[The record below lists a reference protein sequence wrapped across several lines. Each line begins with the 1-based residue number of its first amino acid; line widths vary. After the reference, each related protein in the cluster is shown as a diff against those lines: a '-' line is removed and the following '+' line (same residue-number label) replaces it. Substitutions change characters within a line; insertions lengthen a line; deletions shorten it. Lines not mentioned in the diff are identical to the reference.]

1 MAACKLSHSV
11 SVWAQVS
18 AAATG
23 PARPGCGGEQGPDVE
38 PSVPTHFP
46 SGPGTPSALQLSDR
60 QETQIPSLP
69 SAMESALPVPEPV
82 PACRSPQSRRC
93 RLCTQCLAERK
104 AAWDTLLGVVT
115 EHRYRLV
122 PTARRLAGPSS
133 ASLDGALGTF
143 HSDLSVFSLL
153 DWTPWGQGFSLL

>member
-1 MAACKLSHSV
+1 M

-23 PARPGCGGEQGPDVE
+23 PALPGCGGGRGLDTE
-38 PSVPTHFP
+38 PSVPTHCPF
-46 SGPGTPSALQLSDR
+46 GPGTSSTLQPSDR

-69 SAMESALPVPEPV
+69 SAVESELPAPEPV
-82 PACRSPQSRRC
+82 PACRAPQSRHC
-93 RLCTQCLAERK
+93 RLCTQCLAESK

-115 EHRYRLV
+115 RNTTSALFQQPER
-122 PTARRLAGPSS
+122 PSGPSS

-153 DWTPWGQGFSLL
+153 DWTPWGQDFLLL